1 MNKRFLS
8 NPIENVY
15 IWCTIV
21 AMYINVIEI
30 DIYLVSIVLVFW
42 ESSRDRD
49 KPVMWCL
56 MWMFYC
62 YLRIIWHTH
71 YMLLLAC
78 THIVCCMILILF
90 TLIHSSLYLM
100 VLFDLYIDICII
112 SVSKAVSSF
121 LFNTMFAV

>member
-1 MNKRFLS
+1 VNKRFLS

-30 DIYLVSIVLVFW
+30 DIYIVSIVLVFR

-78 THIVCCMILILF
+78 GHIVCCMILILF

-100 VLFDLYIDICII
+100 AFFDLYIDICII